1 MTSCLTWVRSP
12 LCSDRKDLEF
22 EELPSREQIKCAK
35 IWVEQYWKH
44 LIAEYFKKCK
54 SCMPSHINASQA
66 DSKQD
71 SRVSNQEPSL
81 WRIHLWPALTRLPTP
96 LNPVP
101 QSNFPNGSL
110 CVHRKQVIPTTANW
124 SFSTSLCTKRTN
136 TELDDYEE
144 AGLKILYGTK
154 SMLRVCN

>member
-110 CVHRKQVIPTTANW
+110 CVHRKQVIPTTPYWCLQFPYAQKVQIL
-124 SFSTSLCTKRTN
+124 SSTTTKKPVWRTF
-136 TELDDYEE
+136 T
-144 AGLKILYGTK
+144 TQ
-154 SMLRVCN
+154 RVCS

>member
-1 MTSCLTWVRSP
+1 MAPVSSMFWQKRFGIWGVP
-12 LCSDRKDLEF
+12 F
-22 EELPSREQIKCAK
+22 REQIKCAK
-35 IWVEQYWKH
+35 IRVEQHWKH
-44 LIAEYFKKCK
+44 LIAEYFKKCN
-54 SCMPSHINASQA
+54 SCMPSHINASPA

-81 WRIHLWPALTRLPTP
+81 KWIHLCPVLTRLPTP

-110 CVHRKQVIPTTANW
+110 CVHREQVIPKTANW
-124 SFSTSLCTKRTN
+124 SLSTSLCAKGTN

-144 AGLKILYGTK
+144 AGLKNLYDTT
-154 SMLRVCN
+154 SMLRVGN